1 MCVNVKKTLLI
12 CLSIMLLLIGIII
25 SFAFF
30 SNEAEAQGDGIIV
43 EDADYVSTTTTEYS
57 ADLIHIAK
65 NVTPR
70 IVVEYADFNHI
81 LDLGKSDDLNQAA
94 SAVSPRIIVEY
105 ADFVATYGLQG
116 SEDLAQTASA
126 VTPRIIVEYA
136 DFIFIAGL
144 GPKPMED
151 VTPPVIGI
159 PIQDPPPDM
168 VMPYQN
174 VTVSVSITDTESGV
188 RNATLQS
195 NLNNSGTWVTL
206 VMSYNS
212 TSGLYYA
219 TILGQPEQTYVKYRI
234 VAYDNAEN
242 MAVEDNAGQYYTY
255 TVIPEFSS
263 ATILALFMILTV
275 LVAVFARKRLSKKF
289 ET

>member
-1 MCVNVKKTLLI
+1 
-12 CLSIMLLLIGIII
+12 MLLLIGGII

-30 SNEAEAQGDGIIV
+30 SSEAEAQGNGIIV
-43 EDADYVSTTTTEYS
+43 EDADYVSTITGEYS
-57 ADLIHIAK
+57 ADLINIAK

-70 IVVEYADFNHI
+70 IVVEYADFNSM
-81 LDLGKSDDLNQAA
+81 LDLNKSDDLNRAA
-94 SAVSPRIIVEY
+94 SIVSARIIVEY
-105 ADFVATYGLQG
+105 ADFVSTYGLQG
-116 SEDLAQTASA
+116 SETLSQVATA

-136 DFIFIAGL
+136 DFIFTTGL

-151 VTPPVIGI
+151 ITPPVIGI

-174 VTVSVSITDTESGV
+174 VTVLVNITDHESGV
-188 RNATLQS
+188 RNATLQY
-195 NLNNSGTWVTL
+195 NLNNSATWITI

-219 TILGQPEQTYVKYRI
+219 TIPGQPENAYVKYRI
-234 VAYDNAEN
+234 VAYDNAGN
-242 MAVEDNAGQYYTY
+242 MAVEDNAGQYYAY

-275 LVAVFARKRLSKKF
+275 LVVVFARKRQSKRF
-289 ET
+289 MT